1 MTGVHEGAVAAAGPG
16 NGRKDRP
23 GPHAFAARRVL
34 TRLAADG
41 LPVCFEDAAVLLDG
55 ARILD
60 VGPRRRVL
68 AGFSGPVEDLGPAT
82 LMPGLVNAHTHL
94 ELSRLRGLAPQ
105 GAGFVAWAAWL
116 VRQDL
121 CAPSPALLD
130 AAVTEL
136 RRSGTGAV
144 IDVGGRSGPA
154 VVAALARAQFPGL
167 VCREYFGFCPMPP
180 GDVPAALDAAV
191 SRAPLVRAAPSGHA
205 LYSTSPENL
214 RRARD
219 ACLRRGAPF
228 CLHLAEH
235 AGEAELL
242 ATGRGAFAEL
252 LRGKVL
258 PRDYRPPGR
267 SPVAEAHT
275 LGLLGP
281 STLAVHGVWLDAADR
296 TLLAASGAAVCLCP
310 RSNAR
315 IGVGT
320 ADVPALVAAGVPL
333 CLGTDSLASNDDLDL
348 WNEVRA
354 LWVAHP
360 DVPAR
365 IVLAALTAVPARLL
379 GREGVLGVLAPGA
392 CGGVAVVPADLDAR
406 LLPRVRPR
414 RRISAPCLG
423 DDEVSRGTPGG

>member
-1 MTGVHEGAVAAAGPG
+1 MRASGVSAAAAPAAGPG
-16 NGRKDRP
+16 DGRRDRP
-23 GPHAFAARRVL
+23 GPQAFAARYVL
-34 TRLAADG
+34 TRLPADD
-41 LPVCFEDAAVLLDG
+41 PPTCIEDAAVLLDG

-68 AGFSGPVEDLGPAT
+68 AGFSGPVEDLGPAV

-94 ELSRLRGLAPQ
+94 EFSALRGLAPEA
-105 GAGFVAWAAWL
+105 AGFVAWAAWL

-121 CAPSPALLD
+121 GAPSPSLLD
-130 AAVTEL
+130 AAVAEM

-154 VVAALARAQFPGL
+154 VAAALVRAQFPGL
-167 VCREYFGFCPMPP
+167 VCREYFGFRPLPP
-180 GDVPAALDAAV
+180 GEVPAALDAAV

-205 LYSTSPENL
+205 LYSTSPDNL
-214 RRARD
+214 RRARE

-235 AGEAELL
+235 AGEVELL
-242 ATGRGAFAEL
+242 ATGHGAFADL

-267 SPVAEAHT
+267 SPVAEAEA

-296 TLLAASGAAVCLCP
+296 KLLAASGAAVCLCP

-354 LWVAHP
+354 LWAVHP

-379 GREGVLGVLAPGA
+379 GREGELGLLAPGA
-392 CGGVAVVPADLDAR
+392 LGGVAVVPADLAAR
-406 LLPRVRPR
+406 LAPHAGAAVEVPAKPEVVRP
-414 RRISAPCLG
+414 SPKA
-423 DDEVSRGTPGG
+423 